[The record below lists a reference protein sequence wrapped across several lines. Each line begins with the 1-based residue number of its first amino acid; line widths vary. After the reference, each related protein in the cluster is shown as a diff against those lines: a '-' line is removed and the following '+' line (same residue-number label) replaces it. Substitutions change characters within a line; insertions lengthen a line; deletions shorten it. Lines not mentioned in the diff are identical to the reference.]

1 MNLYPLAR
9 VVLPPVLW
17 FMARWRVE
25 GRGNVPARG
34 PFILA
39 LNHNSLLDAGFAQVA
54 CPRTVHTMT
63 KSSQFRA
70 PVSRWLLSGLQ
81 AFPVRRYRVD
91 PQAVRTV
98 LRLLGEGRG
107 VGIYPEAERSWD
119 GRPQPFRRGAI
130 RLILKAGVPVVPCGI
145 TGTYH
150 VWPRWTGRPVRGV
163 VTVRFGAPLVFG
175 RHDTSK
181 EREGAFEGAESAL
194 RRALTGL
201 TAGGPPGRPPQ
212 S

>member
-1 MNLYPLAR
+1 MILYSTARAVLKVAGLAIGR
-9 VVLPPVLW
+9 
-17 FMARWRVE
+17 RTVE
-25 GRGNVPARG
+25 GIEHVPAHG
-34 PFILA
+34 AFILA
-39 LNHNSLLDAGFAQVA
+39 ANHASLLDGAFAQAV

-63 KSSQFRA
+63 KSSEFRA
-70 PVSRWLLSGLQ
+70 VPLRWLLLGLN

-119 GRPQPFRRGAI
+119 GRGRPFRRGAI

-145 TGTYH
+145 SGSYN
-150 VWPRWTGRPVRGV
+150 VWPRWSGRPMRGPI
-163 VTVRFGAPLVFG
+163 TIRFGAPLEWG
-175 RHDTSK
+175 RHDS
-181 EREGAFEGAESAL
+181 REAREAAFEGAEQQL
-194 RRALTGL
+194 RRALDALIDPTGDFSME
-201 TAGGPPGRPPQ
+201 Q

>member
-9 VVLPPVLW
+9 LALRPLIPAV
-17 FMARWRVE
+17 ARWRVQ
-25 GRGNVPARG
+25 GREHVPESG

-39 LNHNSLLDAGFAQVA
+39 LNHNSLLDAVFAQVA

-63 KSSQFRA
+63 KSSQFRSGLA
-70 PVSRWLLSGLQ
+70 RRALVGLQ

-107 VGIYPEAERSWD
+107 VAIYPEAERSWD

-130 RLILKAGVPVVPCGI
+130 RLMLKAGVPVVPCGI
-145 TGTYH
+145 RGSYH
-150 VWPRWTGRPVRGV
+150 VWPRWSRRPMRGEV
-163 VTVRFGAPLVFG
+163 SVHFGAPLHFG
-175 RHDTSK
+175 RHDDRDS
-181 EREGAFEGAESAL
+181 REAALPEAEEAL
-194 RRALTGL
+194 RGAWRALVHHQEDSPVEE
-201 TAGGPPGRPPQ
+201 A
-212 S
+212 

>member
-9 VVLPPVLW
+9 AVIPVL
-17 FMARWRVE
+17 MPLAARFRAE
-25 GRGNVPARG
+25 GRGHVPARG

-39 LNHNSLLDAGFAQVA
+39 LNHNSLLDGVFAQAA

-63 KSSQFRA
+63 KSSQFR
-70 PVSRWLLSGLQ
+70 SGLLRWLLLGLR

-98 LRLLGEGRG
+98 LRLLEEGRG
-107 VGIYPEAERSWD
+107 VGLYPEAERSWD

-145 TGTYH
+145 SGSYH
-150 VWPRWTGRPVRGV
+150 VWPRWSRRLRRGSV
-163 VTVRFGAPLVFG
+163 VVRFGAPLEFG
-175 RHDTSK
+175 RHDGREAREAALGEA
-181 EREGAFEGAESAL
+181 ERRLRGAWDELIDDAADSPLE
-194 RRALTGL
+194 RA
-201 TAGGPPGRPPQ
+201 
-212 S
+212 

>member
-9 VVLPPVLW
+9 LVLPLAIPLV
-17 FMARWRVE
+17 ARFRVE
-25 GRGNVPARG
+25 GRGNVPVRG

-39 LNHNSLLDAGFAQVA
+39 VNHASILDGMLAQMA

-63 KSSQFRA
+63 KSSQFR
-70 PVSRWLLSGLQ
+70 SGLFRQLLLGLQ

-107 VGIYPEAERSWD
+107 VGVYPEAERSWD
-119 GRPQPFRRGAI
+119 GRGQPFRRGAI

-145 TGTYH
+145 SGSYH
-150 VWPRWTGRPVRGV
+150 VWPRWSRRAWRGD
-163 VTVRFGAPLVFG
+163 VTVRFGVPLDFG
-175 RHDTSK
+175 RHDSRDT
-181 EREGAFEGAESAL
+181 REAAFGEAEQEL
-194 RRALTGL
+194 RRAWDALIDH
-201 TAGGPPGRPPQ
+201 AGD
-212 S
+212 SAVENA

>member
-9 VVLPPVLW
+9 VVLPVAIPFV
-17 FMARWRVE
+17 ARWRVE
-25 GRGNVPARG
+25 GRENVPDSG

-39 LNHNSLLDAGFAQVA
+39 LNHNSLLDGVFAQVA

-63 KSSQFRA
+63 KSSQFR
-70 PVSRWLLSGLQ
+70 SGLFRWLLLGLR

-98 LRLLGEGRG
+98 LTLLGEGRG

-119 GRPQPFRRGAI
+119 GRGQPFRRGAI

-145 TGTYH
+145 SGSYN
-150 VWPRWTGRPVRGV
+150 VWPRWSRRPRRGD
-163 VTVRFGAPLVFG
+163 VTVRFGAPLEFG
-175 RHDTSK
+175 PHDG
-181 EREGAFEGAESAL
+181 REAREAAFDAAGRELRGAWHALIDHAGNAPEGKA
-194 RRALTGL
+194 
-201 TAGGPPGRPPQ
+201 
-212 S
+212 

>member
-9 VVLPPVLW
+9 LGLPLALPLV
-17 FMARWRVE
+17 ARFRVE
-25 GRGNVPARG
+25 GRGNVPDGG

-39 LNHNSLLDAGFAQVA
+39 VNHASILDGALAQMA

-63 KSSQFRA
+63 KSSQFRSA
-70 PVSRWLLSGLQ
+70 PFRWLLLGLQ

-119 GRPQPFRRGAI
+119 GRGQPFRRGAI

-145 TGTYH
+145 SGSYD
-150 VWPRWTGRPVRGV
+150 VWPRWSRRARRGDI
-163 VTVRFGAPLVFG
+163 TIRFGVPLDFG
-175 RHDTSK
+175 RHDSREGREAAFGEA
-181 EREGAFEGAESAL
+181 ERELRTALDALIDHAGDSAVESA
-194 RRALTGL
+194 
-201 TAGGPPGRPPQ
+201 
-212 S
+212 